1 MLTTYPYEK
10 AESHLVAMLP
20 QPEWFAVR
28 TRPRHEK
35 LVNKQLETNGIETYL
50 PVSTQVRSWSDRR
63 KVVDFP
69 LFPGYLFVH
78 TPASAQFRMR
88 VFQARGVMGFVGPH
102 NEAASI
108 PAEQIEAVRCM
119 LQAQAKC
126 RPHPYLN
133 VGQRVRIRNGA
144 LQGLEGILVRR
155 AGNHSLV
162 VSVDLIQKSV
172 SVTLDGYEVE
182 GL

>member
-1 MLTTYPYEK
+1 MLTTCLYQ
-10 AESHLVAMLP
+10 ESESQLIAMLP

-35 LVNKQLETNGIETYL
+35 MVNKQLETNGIETYL

-63 KVVDFP
+63 KAVDFP

-78 TPASAQFRMR
+78 TPASAQSRMR
-88 VFQARGVMGFVGPH
+88 VFQARGVVGFVGPR
-102 NEAASI
+102 NEATSI

-119 LQAQAKC
+119 LQAQAEC

-144 LQGLEGILVRR
+144 LRGLEGILVRV

-162 VSVDLIQKSV
+162 VSVDLIQKSA
-172 SVTLDGYEVE
+172 SIRLDGYEVE